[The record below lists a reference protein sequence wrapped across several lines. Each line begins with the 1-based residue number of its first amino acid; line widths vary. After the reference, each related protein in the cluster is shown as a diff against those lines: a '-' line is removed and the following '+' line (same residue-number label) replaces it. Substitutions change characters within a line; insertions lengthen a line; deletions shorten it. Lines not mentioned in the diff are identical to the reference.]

1 LICPLWFGLMMTDCQ
16 RVASWVESWTNRGCF
31 MCVKSCRSA
40 CGVQV
45 CSTAIVVDGEGEGH
59 ASSCQWAGVR

>member
-1 LICPLWFGLMMTDCQ
+1 
-16 RVASWVESWTNRGCF
+16 
-31 MCVKSCRSA
+31 MCVKSCRSS

-45 CSTAIVVDGEGEGH
+45 CSTATVVDDEGEGH